1 MSVSDCPSE
10 SMVNIT
16 ACFIPSSVTW
26 CDVGTSCS
34 VSGDTFNP
42 DCAFTGV
49 AEQFLSKLTALSFKC
64 FDMVKTCI
72 PNEDVA
78 PDMECDIIFGKN
90 YNYGNMT
97 DYWGFS
103 AIYNTDAVYALY
115 KSEVSYSPWDFLKP
129 FSPSLWILIF
139 TVLCLFTPFVMAIVE
154 YDEGETVF
162 GNFMKFLPDSI
173 HAHTGMDLLNDDLPT
188 KNTSY
193 VLSVFVSVFA
203 FITISL
209 YATNLTA
216 FVLYKNNSNPPLDI
230 RNGLRIFV
238 EESVHAILPIKTS
251 VPINFIDI
259 PDLHDSENY
268 DYIVAENY
276 LLRNIKTCADL
287 LVPVRGI
294 GVAKYIFIATKFG
307 AENIQTIAE
316 KILAIDFAFDISR
329 EFCDNIA
336 EPITLSGIYGL
347 FLIFLVP
354 AVFIAAI
361 VLIRHFF
368 IMKTFNQYIIR
379 SP

>member
-1 MSVSDCPSE
+1 MACTVE
-10 SMVNIT
+10 NTVNIT
-16 ACFIPSSVTW
+16 ACFVPSSVTW

-34 VSGDTFNP
+34 VSGDLFNS

-78 PDMECDIIFGKN
+78 PDMGCDIIFGKN
-90 YNYGNMT
+90 YNLGNVS

-103 AIYNTDAVYALY
+103 AIYNTDAVSALY
-115 KSEVSYSPWDFLKP
+115 KSRVNYNPWDFLKP

-139 TVLCLFTPFVMAIVE
+139 VVLCLLTPLVMAIVE

-162 GNFMKFLPDSI
+162 GNFIKFLPDSI
-173 HAHTGMDLLNDDLPT
+173 HAHTGIDLLNNDLPT

-193 VLSVFVSVFA
+193 VLSVFVSIFA

-216 FVLYKNNSNPPLDI
+216 FVLYKNNSNPKLDI
-230 RNGLRIFV
+230 RSGLKIFV
-238 EESVHAILPIKTS
+238 EESVHAILPIDTS
-251 VPINFIDI
+251 APVNFIDI
-259 PDLHDSENY
+259 PALHDSNY
-268 DYIVAENY
+268 FDYIVAENY
-276 LLRNIKTCADL
+276 LLRNIKTCDDL
-287 LVPVRGI
+287 MVPLRGV
-294 GVAKYIFIATKFG
+294 GVSKYVFIASKFG
-307 AENIQTIAE
+307 EENIKIIDE

-336 EPITLSGIYGL
+336 TPITLSGIYGL
-347 FLIFLVP
+347 FLIVAFP
-354 AVFIAAI
+354 ALIIGCI
-361 VLIRHFF
+361 VMIRHFF
-368 IMKTFNQYIIR
+368 IKRATNPYITN

>member
-1 MSVSDCPSE
+1 MSACPPE
-10 SMVNIT
+10 TMVNIT

-26 CDVGTSCS
+26 CDVGSSCS

-72 PNEDVA
+72 PNEEVA
-78 PDMECDIIFGKN
+78 PDVGCDIIFGKN
-90 YNYGNMT
+90 YDNGNMT

-103 AIYNTDAVYALY
+103 AIYNTDAVSALY
-115 KSEVSYSPWDFLKP
+115 KSQVSYNPWDFLKP
-129 FSPSLWILIF
+129 FSPSLWVLIF
-139 TVLCLFTPFVMAIVE
+139 TVLCLLTPLVMAIVE
-154 YDEGETVF
+154 YDEGETIL

-173 HAHTGMDLLNDDLPT
+173 HAHTGIDLINNDLPT

-193 VLSVFVSVFA
+193 VLSVFVSIFA

-230 RNGLRIFV
+230 RNGLKIFV
-238 EESVHAILPIKTS
+238 EESVHDI
-251 VPINFIDI
+251 VPIDTSTRINFLDI
-259 PDLHDSENY
+259 PDLHDTRY
-268 DYIVAENY
+268 FDYIVAENY
-276 LLRNIKTCADL
+276 LLRNIKTCDDL
-287 LVPVRGI
+287 MVPLKGI
-294 GVAKYIFIATKFG
+294 GVSKYIFIAAKFG
-307 AENIQTIAE
+307 TENIQTIAE
-316 KILAIDFAFDISR
+316 RILAIDFAFDISR

-347 FLIFLVP
+347 FLIFSIP
-354 AVFIAAI
+354 AVIIAGVVI
-361 VLIRHFF
+361 VRGILSK
-368 IMKTFNQYIIR
+368 KTANQYITN

>member
-1 MSVSDCPSE
+1 
-10 SMVNIT
+10 
-16 ACFIPSSVTW
+16 
-26 CDVGTSCS
+26 

-72 PNEDVA
+72 PNEEVA
-78 PDMECDIIFGKN
+78 PDVGCDIIFGKN
-90 YNYGNMT
+90 YDNGNMT

-103 AIYNTDAVYALY
+103 AIYNTDAVSALY
-115 KSEVSYSPWDFLKP
+115 KSQVSYNPWDFLKP
-129 FSPSLWILIF
+129 FSPSLWVLIF
-139 TVLCLFTPFVMAIVE
+139 TVLCLLTPLVMAIVE
-154 YDEGETVF
+154 YDEGETIL

-173 HAHTGMDLLNDDLPT
+173 HAHTGIDLINNDLPT

-193 VLSVFVSVFA
+193 VLSVFVSIFA

-230 RNGLRIFV
+230 RNGLKIFV
-238 EESVHAILPIKTS
+238 EESVHDI
-251 VPINFIDI
+251 VPIDTSTRINFLDI
-259 PDLHDSENY
+259 PDLHDTRY
-268 DYIVAENY
+268 FDYIVAENY
-276 LLRNIKTCADL
+276 LLRNIKTCDDL
-287 LVPVRGI
+287 MVPLKGI
-294 GVAKYIFIATKFG
+294 GVSKYIFIAAKFG
-307 AENIQTIAE
+307 TENIQTIAE
-316 KILAIDFAFDISR
+316 RILAIDFAFDISR

-347 FLIFLVP
+347 FLIFSIP
-354 AVFIAAI
+354 AVIIAGVVI
-361 VLIRHFF
+361 VRGILSK
-368 IMKTFNQYIIR
+368 KTANQYITN

>member
-1 MSVSDCPSE
+1 MSVSTCPPGT
-10 SMVNIT
+10 MVNIT

-103 AIYNTDAVYALY
+103 AIYNTDAVSALY

-154 YDEGETVF
+154 YDEGETIF

-230 RNGLRIFV
+230 RNGLKIFV
-238 EESVHAILPIKTS
+238 EESVHTILPIDTS
-251 VPINFIDI
+251 VPVNFIDI
-259 PDLHDSENY
+259 PALHESGYY

-276 LLRNIKTCADL
+276 VLRNIKTCDDL

-294 GVAKYIFIATKFG
+294 GVAKYIFIAAKFG

-336 EPITLSGIYGL
+336 EPINLSGIYGL

-354 AVFIAAI
+354 AIIIAGI
-361 VLIRHFF
+361 ILIRHFL
-368 IMKTFNQYIIR
+368 IQKTVNPYITN